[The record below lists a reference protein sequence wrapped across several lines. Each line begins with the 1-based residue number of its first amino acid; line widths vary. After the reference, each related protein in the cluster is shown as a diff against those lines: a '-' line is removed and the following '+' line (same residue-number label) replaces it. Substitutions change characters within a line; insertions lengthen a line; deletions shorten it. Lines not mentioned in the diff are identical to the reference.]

1 MAPSKP
7 LKKKRRD
14 YCFELKDELIRVT
27 GVDLTQ
33 IPGIDAPSALKII
46 SEIGLDMSKWKT
58 EKHFCSWLGLSPNN
72 KVSGGKRLSSRTKRT
87 ANPVALTLRICA
99 NALYNSQSA
108 LGAFLRR
115 KKASLGAPKAVTA
128 CAHKQARQIYRL
140 LKFGESYVEQGVDA
154 YEQRYRE
161 RQIKNLKRRAR
172 ELNIELVDNSNTDK
186 VEQKLLGKTGS

>member
-1 MAPSKP
+1 
-7 LKKKRRD
+7 
-14 YCFELKDELIRVT
+14 LIRVT

-87 ANPVALTLRICA
+87 ANSAALTLRICA
-99 NALYNSQSA
+99 NALYNSQTA

-115 KKASLGAPKAVTA
+115 KKSSLGGPKAVTA
-128 CAHKQARQIYRL
+128 CAHKLARQIYRL
-140 LKFGESYVEQGVDA
+140 LRFGESYVEEGADA
-154 YEQRYRE
+154 YENRYRE
-161 RQIKNLKRRAR
+161 RRIKNLKRRAR
-172 ELNIELVDNSNTDK
+172 ELDLELVEKKNIESTQHNSL
-186 VEQKLLGKTGS
+186 EETGS